1 MDNFFFPLSSVYCKV
16 QPIAFD
22 GTLSFLELVE
32 KLIHYVNELNTEIE
46 GKQDQLT
53 FDPTPTANS
62 TNPVTSGGIKTY
74 VDDVTQ
80 NLDSFLSAQIAAKQ
94 DALTFDTTPTAN
106 STNPVTSG
114 GIKTYVDSGLNEKQ
128 NTLTF
133 DTTPTANSTNPVTS
147 DGIYEALQNVET
159 SSHVVIYTAALE
171 DRNIIVRSLSGAVVT
186 GNSAIINLTRANPS
200 TMYILY
206 KPNGDNTEIE
216 VFRVLGYTYT
226 GTTPNIVFASRYH
239 LLTGTNTQAWT
250 ISNRWSSTV
259 AMNDNTPATSGAVFN
274 ALQPYANA
282 KWTNIEVDLSNGS
295 YSSITTYAEINA
307 VIENLEVAPPFVS
320 VYDEDEMGR
329 TAILYYAGKDQNGII
344 YFSNT
349 LIPHNAAYAPDQLI
363 LGVNSSNVWTSYNI

>member
-1 MDNFFFPLSSVYCKV
+1 MDKFLFPLSSVYCKV

-46 GKQDQLT
+46 GKQD
-53 FDPTPTANS
+53 
-62 TNPVTSGGIKTY
+62 
-74 VDDVTQ
+74 
-80 NLDSFLSAQIAAKQ
+80 
-94 DALTFDTTPTAN
+94 
-106 STNPVTSG
+106 
-114 GIKTYVDSGLNEKQ
+114 
-128 NTLTF
+128 TLTF

-147 DGIYEALQNVET
+147 NGIKTYVDTLVQNLNSFLSVQIAAKQDALTFDSTPTENSNNPVYSKGIKTYVDSGLNEKQDNLTFDTAPTENSTNPVTSGGIYEALQNVDIST
-159 SSHVVIYTAALE
+159 HVVIYTAALE
-171 DRNIIVRSLSGAVVT
+171 DRNIIVRSLNGSIVT
-186 GNSAIINLTRANPS
+186 GNGAILNLTRANPS

-206 KPNGDNTEIE
+206 KPNGNNTEIE
-216 VFRVLGYTYT
+216 VFRVLGFTYT

-259 AMNDNTPATSGAVFN
+259 NMNDITPATSGAVFN

-282 KWTNIEVDLSNGS
+282 KWMNIEVDLSSGS
-295 YSSITTYAEINA
+295 YSSITTYAQINA
-307 VIENLEVAPPFVS
+307 IIENFEVAPPFVS
-320 VYDEDEMGR
+320 VYDEDEMIR
-329 TAILYYAGKDQNGII
+329 TAILYYAGKDQNGVI